1 MAGSAKKP
9 IWPEPGQ
16 ALAVAAPAGA
26 VDEAEL
32 EAGLAVLA
40 ELAPQAPLRVDQPV
54 LKREGYLAGDDSGR
68 AAHLA
73 ELMAAPGLGAVL
85 CARGGFGSSRLL
97 PLIDMMSLAETRRL
111 LMGFSDFTALLNAL
125 AAQGLVT
132 LHGPMVTQLPR
143 LDQPSRQALE
153 SLLAGQPQWP
163 LELQGRAISDGKAE
177 GALWGGNLTMLC
189 HLLGTPYMPPL
200 DGGILFLEEVNEPPY
215 RLDRLLTQLELAGVF
230 DRVAGLALGSLS
242 DRDEDA
248 EDLCQVARVRLE
260 ALGLPVVMNMPFGH
274 GRRNMPLPI
283 GARAKLDAEA
293 RTLLVGLDLA

>member
-1 MAGSAKKP
+1 
-9 IWPEPGQ
+9 
-16 ALAVAAPAGA
+16 
-26 VDEAEL
+26 
-32 EAGLAVLA
+32 
-40 ELAPQAPLRVDQPV
+40 
-54 LKREGYLAGDDSGR
+54 
-68 AAHLA
+68 
-73 ELMAAPGLGAVL
+73 
-85 CARGGFGSSRLL
+85 
-97 PLIDMMSLAETRRL
+97 
-111 LMGFSDFTALLNAL
+111 
-125 AAQGLVT
+125 
-132 LHGPMVTQLPR
+132 
-143 LDQPSRQALE
+143 
-153 SLLAGQPQWP
+153 
-163 LELQGRAISDGKAE
+163 
-177 GALWGGNLTMLC
+177 LWGGNLTMLC

>member
-54 LKREGYLAGDDSGR
+54 LKREGYLAGDDAGR

-177 GALWGGNLTMLC
+177 APCGAAISPCFAISWA
-189 HLLGTPYMPPL
+189 
-200 DGGILFLEEVNEPPY
+200 
-215 RLDRLLTQLELAGVF
+215 RLI
-230 DRVAGLALGSLS
+230 
-242 DRDEDA
+242 
-248 EDLCQVARVRLE
+248 C
-260 ALGLPVVMNMPFGH
+260 LPWTAASFF
-274 GRRNMPLPI
+274 
-283 GARAKLDAEA
+283 
-293 RTLLVGLDLA
+293 